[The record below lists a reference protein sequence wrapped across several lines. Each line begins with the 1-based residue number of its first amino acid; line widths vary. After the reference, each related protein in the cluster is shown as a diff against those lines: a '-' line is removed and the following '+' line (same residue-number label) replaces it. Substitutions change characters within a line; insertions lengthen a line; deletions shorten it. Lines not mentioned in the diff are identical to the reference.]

1 MKLRQALI
9 ATLVAGAPIMH
20 ATPAMAQSISVER
33 FGLYVLADDVER
45 SARFYEVLLE
55 MSPEVRTPA
64 LIGFNMAGGLF
75 GIVSREAYAAHEP
88 RAGSVRPYIKVADIE
103 QAFAH
108 ASSVAPGSIE
118 APDIVSEGPFR
129 FFRMTDPDGNVL
141 EFFEFKPSAG

>member
-1 MKLRQALI
+1 MKLQQALI
-9 ATLVAGAPIMH
+9 ATLVAGASIAQSNPV
-20 ATPAMAQSISVER
+20 MAQSIEVER

-45 SARFYEVLLE
+45 SARFYEILLK
-55 MSPEVRTPA
+55 SAPEVRTPA

-88 RAGSVRPYIKVADIE
+88 RAGSVRPYIKVADIA

-118 APDIVSEGPFR
+118 APGIVSEGPFR

>member
-9 ATLVAGAPIMH
+9 ATLIAGAPITQ
-20 ATPAMAQSISVER
+20 ATPAMAQSITVER

-55 MSPEVRTPA
+55 TPPEVRTPA

-75 GIVSREAYAAHEP
+75 GIVSRKAYAAHEP

-118 APDIVSEGPFR
+118 APGIVSEGPFR

>member
-1 MKLRQALI
+1 MKLQQALI
-9 ATLVAGAPIMH
+9 ATLIAGAPITQ

-45 SARFYEVLLE
+45 TARFYEVLLE
-55 MSPEVRTPA
+55 TSPEVRTPA
-64 LIGFNMAGGLF
+64 LTGFNMAGGLF
-75 GIVSREAYAAHEP
+75 GIVSRKAYAANEP

-108 ASSVAPGSIE
+108 ASAVAPNSIE
-118 APDIVSEGPFR
+118 APGIVSEGPFR

-141 EFFEFKPSAG
+141 EFFEFKSSAG

>member
-1 MKLRQALI
+1 MKLQQALI
-9 ATLVAGAPIMH
+9 ATLVAGASI
-20 ATPAMAQSISVER
+20 AQSTPVMAQSIEVER

-45 SARFYEVLLE
+45 SARFYEILLK
-55 MSPEVRTPA
+55 SAPEVRTPA

-88 RAGSVRPYIKVADIE
+88 RAGSVRPYIKVADIA

-118 APDIVSEGPFR
+118 APGIVSEGPFR
-129 FFRMTDPDGNVL
+129 FFRMTDSDGNVL
-141 EFFEFKPSAG
+141 EFFEFKPSVD

>member
-9 ATLVAGAPIMH
+9 ATLVAGAPATQ
-20 ATPAMAQSISVER
+20 ATPAMAQPISVER

-45 SARFYEVLLE
+45 SARFYEGLLAT
-55 MSPEVRTPA
+55 SPEVRTPA

-75 GIVSREAYAAHEP
+75 GIVSRKAYAAHEP
-88 RAGSVRPYIKVADIE
+88 RAGSVRPYIKVTDIK

-108 ASSVAPGSIE
+108 ASSIAPGSIE
-118 APDIVSEGPFR
+118 APGIVSEGPFS